1 MPLIEDFIS
10 FFKRL
15 PPIKKFLLA
24 VSPFLISALIHLI
37 FISYAGLVPWNFSR
51 NKAKEMTTPI
61 IMDVK
66 KDENLGL
73 HRQGDNEFKNGSLDS
88 VKPKP
93 RRPYLGL
100 EVKVRP
106 ITPEVGALPV
116 SKNLEQPGDK
126 LDIIGL
132 EGEGGLSGAPT
143 DGVRGFSIGLGNSGG
158 SFSQKI
164 QAMREG
170 GLDVVFVVDSTAS
183 MTSVLQ
189 QVKLKINNLAS
200 SLRRLVPN
208 CRIGLVTYRDQGDQ
222 YVTKIHS
229 LTYGNLLL
237 WDFLTAINA
246 EGGTDQRE
254 AVEEG
259 LGVAVKGMKWNP
271 NTMKFILLIG
281 DAPPHEQNIAQAVSL
296 VRKFRKEMGG
306 TLSAIDTRVPQKMT
320 KQMWE
325 TVILPG
331 MTDPELDSYSYMTDP
346 QSVMKDFK
354 TFAEIGGGESARIID
369 AEKVV
374 KNMLLL
380 IFGNKWEA
388 YLNDVM
394 KNL

>member
-73 HRQGDNEFKNGSLDS
+73 HRQGDNEFKKGSLDS

-93 RRPYLGL
+93 GRPYLGL

-164 QAMREG
+164 QAMREAG
-170 GLDVVFVVDSTAS
+170 VDVVFVVDSTAS

-222 YVTKIHS
+222 YVTKIHP
-229 LTYGNLLL
+229 LAYGNLLL
-237 WDFLTAINA
+237 WDFLPAIN
-246 EGGTDQRE
+246 Q
-254 AVEEG
+254 
-259 LGVAVKGMKWNP
+259 
-271 NTMKFILLIG
+271 
-281 DAPPHEQNIAQAVSL
+281 
-296 VRKFRKEMGG
+296 MGG

-346 QSVMKDFK
+346 QSVTKDFK
-354 TFAEIGGGESARIID
+354 TFAEIGGAASARIID
-369 AEKVV
+369 AEK
-374 KNMLLL
+374 
-380 IFGNKWEA
+380 
-388 YLNDVM
+388 
-394 KNL
+394 